1 MLNSLLPPREH
12 LAETPSLFNPAQTA
26 ITQAQRELDARRR
39 TRGSEDP
46 DTVRSFANL
55 AALHA
60 AGRDYERALPLLQ
73 QAADGARR
81 AWGPSH
87 PSTLELVGRL
97 GVLHVRMAVRL
108 PPKPLHGTAP
118 YPPPRALGAGLPVGR
133 AATGGS
139 CAGPEGNR
147 LGRSGLGCLRAAA
160 RGDTAVRG
168 GPGV

>member
-1 MLNSLLPPREH
+1 MEGPASPRPP
-12 LAETPSLFNPAQTA
+12 ASFFNPAQTA

-81 AWGPSH
+81 AWGVSH

-108 PPKPLHGTAP
+108 PADLRLM
-118 YPPPRALGAGLPVGR
+118 PRSTPHRARAGRRTTGR
-133 AATGGS
+133 AS
-139 CAGPEGNR
+139 RCWR
-147 LGRSGLGCLRAAA
+147 KQCRA
-160 RGDTAVRG
+160 
-168 GPGV
+168 

>member
-1 MLNSLLPPREH
+1 MEGPASPRPPASLI
-12 LAETPSLFNPAQTA
+12 NPAQTA

-60 AGRDYERALPLLQ
+60 VGRDYERALPLLQ

-108 PPKPLHGTAP
+108 PPKPVCCAAP
-118 YPPPRALGAGLPVGR
+118 YPSPRALVAGRRTTGR
-133 AATGGS
+133 AS
-139 CAGPEGNR
+139 RCWR
-147 LGRSGLGCLRAAA
+147 QQCRA
-160 RGDTAVRG
+160 
-168 GPGV
+168 

>member
-1 MLNSLLPPREH
+1 MEGPASPRPPASLI
-12 LAETPSLFNPAQTA
+12 NPAQTA

-108 PPKPLHGTAP
+108 PPNPLYCAAP
-118 YPPPRALGAGLPVGR
+118 YPSSRALVAGRRTTGR
-133 AATGGS
+133 AS
-139 CAGPEGNR
+139 RCWR
-147 LGRSGLGCLRAAA
+147 QLCRA
-160 RGDTAVRG
+160 
-168 GPGV
+168 